1 MGGILDRYYAKLV
14 MFLFVNF
21 ISAVFVILIIDLVHS
36 RVSDV
41 TNSDPGLFGR
51 AASAWLFS
59 RFNSRINLHI
69 CCVTSYDNSVG
80 VKKREGGTLI
90 RAWESESE
98 TGN

>member
-1 MGGILDRYYAKLV
+1 MSPLDTWTYPAEKCCIDSILY
-14 MFLFVNF
+14 F
-21 ISAVFVILIIDLVHS
+21 IDLVHS
-36 RVSDV
+36 RVPDV
-41 TNSDPGLFGR
+41 TNSGPGLFG
-51 AASAWLFS
+51 AAPNAEWLFS

-80 VKKREGGTLI
+80 VKKRGGGTLI